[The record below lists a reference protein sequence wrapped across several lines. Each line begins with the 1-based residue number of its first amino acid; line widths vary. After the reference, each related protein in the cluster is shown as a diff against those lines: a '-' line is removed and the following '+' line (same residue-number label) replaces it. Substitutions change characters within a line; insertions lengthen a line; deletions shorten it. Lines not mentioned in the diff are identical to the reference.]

1 MTANAGVRR
10 ASGARRWLYLQ
21 RRAGSL
27 FIIVFLM
34 TLLTGCASTR
44 EKQSFDDFYEVE
56 TESYS
61 RGDDAQAPGPG
72 PELREQATL
81 SDYLVYAALN
91 NPGLEAAF
99 NEWKAALE
107 KAPQVR
113 ALPDPRFTYV
123 YYIQSVETR
132 VGPQE
137 QSFALMQ
144 TFPWLGKLQRR
155 GDMALEAA
163 EAARQKYEAEKLRLF
178 YGVKHAYYEYYYL
191 SRAIAVTEENIDLMS
206 NLEAV
211 ARAKLQTGGA
221 PYSAVVKAQVELG
234 ILEERLETL
243 MDMRGPMAAR
253 LNAELGRAVDAYVPW
268 PAAIDSGN
276 ATFSDED
283 MLNRLRAGNP
293 ELLAFGFIAA
303 REEAAIGLSQ
313 QNYVPD
319 ITLGAQIIQTGSA
332 LNPDMEESGK
342 DAVMATLSLNI
353 PIWIG
358 KYRAEEREARARLR
372 ATAKQREN
380 RENQL
385 VSELKMVLFN
395 LRSAERKIDLYGDAL
410 VPKAEQALSATR
422 TAYYANEADFFDLI
436 EAQRTLL
443 EFRLSYERALAD
455 RAQRLAEIEMMVG
468 PEMDQ
473 GHEDAQGESAAGRPA
488 QNLEP
493 ASPAD

>member
-1 MTANAGVRR
+1 MTAHTGI
-10 ASGARRWLYLQ
+10 
-21 RRAGSL
+21 RRAGGAQRRP
-27 FIIVFLM
+27 FLRVGAG
-34 TLLTGCASTR
+34 TLLLIALLMALLTDCASVR
-44 EKQSFDDFYEVE
+44 EKQSFDDFYEIE

-61 RGDDAQAPGPG
+61 RGDGAPGPG
-72 PELREQATL
+72 PVAELGEQSTL

-91 NPGLEAAF
+91 NPGVEAAF

-123 YYIQSVETR
+123 YYIQAVETR

-178 YGVKHAYYEYYYL
+178 YRVKHAYYEYYYL
-191 SRAIAVTEENIDLMS
+191 SRAIVVTEENVDLMS
-206 NLEAV
+206 HLEAV
-211 ARAKLQTGGA
+211 ARTNLQTGSA

-234 ILEERLETL
+234 KLEERLDTL
-243 MDMRGPMAAR
+243 TDMRDPMAAK
-253 LNAELGRAVDAYVPW
+253 LNAELGRSPDAYVPW
-268 PAAIDSGN
+268 PPAIDSES
-276 ATFSDED
+276 ATLSDED
-283 MLNRLRAGNP
+283 VHDRLRAGNP
-293 ELLAFGFIAA
+293 ELLALGFMAA
-303 REEAAIGLSQ
+303 REEAAIGLSRQ
-313 QNYVPD
+313 KYIPD
-319 ITLGAQIIQTGSA
+319 ITLGAQVIQTGRA
-332 LNPDMEESGK
+332 LNPDMDESGK
-342 DAVMATLSLNI
+342 DAVMATLSLNL

-358 KYRAEEREARARLR
+358 KYRAEEKEAQARLR

-395 LRSAERKIDLYGDAL
+395 LRSAERKIDLYGDSL
-410 VPKAEQALSATR
+410 IPKAEQALSATR
-422 TAYYANEADFFDLI
+422 TAYSADEADFFDLI

-455 RAQRLAEIEMMVG
+455 RAQRLAEIEMMIG
-468 PEMDQ
+468 PEIDH
-473 GHEDAQGESAAGRPA
+473 GHEGAQGEGTGETGAGDR
-488 QNLEP
+488 EP
-493 ASPAD
+493 VSPAD